1 MGFSDIGYSGQRLNN
16 HEYCLKVRVGSGI
29 HDVTGDAVCGEM
41 FLVTGA
47 SPTFYIATA
56 TSTATTSSVYSLGA
70 APPPPPPGDVPAV
83 FGASSSSAIV
93 T

>member
-1 MGFSDIGYSGQRLNN
+1 MGFSDIGYNGQRLNN
-16 HEYCLKVRVGSGI
+16 HEYRMKVRVGDNI
-29 HDVTGDAVCGEM
+29 HNATGNAVCGEI

-56 TSTATTSSVYSLGA
+56 TSTATTSSVYLLAPAS
-70 APPPPPPGDVPAV
+70 PPPPPRIPSV
-83 FGASSSSAIV
+83 FGGGSSSAIV